1 MLTSTNT
8 FFEATGDGTEVSWTF
23 PYPIHR
29 AADLQVVADG
39 AIRTTSDSTYA
50 HTITVAANK
59 QSGTIVFTT
68 APLNLI
74 ALKFE
79 RVVDYKQE
87 TDLANNSLFDAE
99 SLETSLDNIVMQIQ
113 QVGAEIAGRG
123 FTFDS
128 TLASTEFNTTAEV
141 ASTLNELKADRA
153 SKALAFDVNGD
164 ITISADEI
172 DKTTDYQ
179 LEAKDWASKASGNVF
194 TYTDGVPDVDSGET
208 SAKYQAGLAAT
219 AKTDAEAAQALA
231 EAALD
236 SFDDRYLGAWTT
248 VYRETT
254 HTGLDNDGNAL
265 LDGALYFDTT
275 LNVMKVWNIGTTTWD
290 HVKPTAAEQVIINAV
305 NADSVDIGKVAA
317 KDTEIGQLA
326 VLGTAGVDISTV
338 AAIGTAGAD
347 VTTVANITAGDV
359 SKVAVITT
367 GDVSKVAAIT
377 TGDVSKVAAITTG
390 DVSKVAVITTGDV
403 SKVAAITTGDV
414 SKVAVI
420 TTGDVSKVADVD
432 GEVADVAAIDTE
444 ITTIVT
450 GTDGT
455 AGTGGTNTNLVLINS
470 VHGKIAEVGNLGT
483 TTVVGYMTALNGT
496 NVIAHMAA
504 LNASGVIADIG
515 DVADVDAEVTLLG
528 TPAMAT
534 AGTGHLAVLGIA
546 GVVTNIGT
554 VAGISGSVTTVAGD
568 TLDIQ
573 EIGDNIANI
582 NACGANVT
590 YTEDMGS
597 IADAASTG
605 STSDITTVAASID
618 DVNRYANEY
627 TIDSSAPGSPD
638 PGDLW
643 YDEGANSLKVWN
655 GSAFAAISYAT
666 EVLSDTTPQLG
677 GNLDVLD
684 KVVTTSTANGHVAF
698 DKGIT
703 EKKGT
708 ATVAGQTVTVDLSTG
723 NFFEWDLE
731 SLTGDATTF
740 TISNA
745 DATSNQISNFIVK
758 VTQGTSTTTRNFTWA
773 TIVSNGTNIDWAGGA
788 GPDMTTGNDKIDI
801 LSFTTYDNGTI
812 WYGAIAGQEFG

>member
-618 DVNRYANEY
+618 DVYRYANEY

>member
-1 MLTSTNT
+1 ML
-8 FFEATGDGTEVSWTF
+8 G
-23 PYPIHR
+23 
-29 AADLQVVADG
+29 
-39 AIRTTSDSTYA
+39 
-50 HTITVAANK
+50 
-59 QSGTIVFTT
+59 
-68 APLNLI
+68 
-74 ALKFE
+74 
-79 RVVDYKQE
+79 
-87 TDLANNSLFDAE
+87 
-99 SLETSLDNIVMQIQ
+99 
-113 QVGAEIAGRG
+113 
-123 FTFDS
+123 
-128 TLASTEFNTTAEV
+128 
-141 ASTLNELKADRA
+141 
-153 SKALAFDVNGD
+153 
-164 ITISADEI
+164 ADEI